1 MTDEKKLYKIV
12 KNGSKDKIDEMFNY
26 IYDKY
31 KPLLIFIASKYL
43 NNPFDVMDV
52 VQDTFIEFFN
62 SVHKEHLNIKYLLTI
77 TCKHNALDLIRKNKK
92 IVTNVE

>member
-1 MTDEKKLYKIV
+1 MNETT

-52 VQDTFIEFFN
+52 VQDTFIEFLKDLIKYYVYCFHLIPLFFMTMVTMMTRKERKWAKT
-62 SVHKEHLNIKYLLTI
+62 VHKGGKT
-77 TCKHNALDLIRKNKK
+77 K
-92 IVTNVE
+92 